1 MQSVIAFTI
10 FCTSFTSLK
19 RPLSTVK
26 AFNFLALATQNN
38 QHHLIS
44 PPPCVGK
51 KKNSQLAPSYRTAV
65 RPSYLLIR
73 LFSACTRTGSCLSS
87 RYPRIRESRY
97 CA

>member
-19 RPLSTVK
+19 SPLSTVK
-26 AFNFLALATQNN
+26 TFNFLALAIHPRN
-38 QHHLIS
+38 QPL
-44 PPPCVGK
+44 PPNHVEG
-51 KKNSQLAPSYRTAV
+51 NSQLAPSYRTAV
-65 RPSYLLIR
+65 RPSYLLIL
-73 LFSACTRTGSCLSS
+73 LFSAWTRTGSCLSS